1 MKFVESL
8 MTNKLTEQT
17 SLTTPDQEYKLQK
30 ASSEKSLDKLQQTE
44 KNSNSKLWGGGRFRY
59 PEFY

>member
-44 KNSNSKLWGGGRFRY
+44 KNSNSKLWGGERFRY